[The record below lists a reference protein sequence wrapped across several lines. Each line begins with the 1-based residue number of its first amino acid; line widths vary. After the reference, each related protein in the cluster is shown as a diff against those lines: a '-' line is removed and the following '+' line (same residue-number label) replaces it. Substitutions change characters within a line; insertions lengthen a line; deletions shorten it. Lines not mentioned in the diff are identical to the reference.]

1 MESSKSQQAL
11 GQVST
16 LTRTSW
22 RSFRL
27 SGNESFTHIHFLP
40 FLTFSTMVLS
50 QVMDGFISSTQ
61 NGLIEDDNFTLLSS
75 SQEGLYL
82 FSQAEEKCR
91 QWKVDWTGNIQG
103 ERNQRSN
110 GGNMGYL
117 LLQAFIIRVANWK
130 DISHNLKILKR
141 FGTSVNVLDQ

>member
-1 MESSKSQQAL
+1 
-11 GQVST
+11 
-16 LTRTSW
+16 
-22 RSFRL
+22 
-27 SGNESFTHIHFLP
+27 
-40 FLTFSTMVLS
+40 MVLS